1 MSRSRSR
8 LLSEARPRLVDA
20 ICREISRRR
29 LTCAQVTQLYEGFH
43 RGLMSDLNVA
53 RHSGD
58 FTNLGADRL
67 FGIAEALDID
77 TQPLLY
83 PPAKA
88 MRMAA

>member
-1 MSRSRSR
+1 MSRCRSR
-8 LLSEARPRLVDA
+8 TLTDARPRLVDA
-20 ICREISRRR
+20 ICREIARRR
-29 LTCAQVTQLYEGFH
+29 LTCAQVSALYEGFH

-67 FGIAEALDID
+67 FGIAEALQID

-83 PPAKA
+83 PPARVE
-88 MRMAA
+88 RMAA